1 MTMTFLYQAFLHR
14 AFSQSSV
21 RSERQAIP
29 GKCFGIA
36 PKRIGFPPSIFS
48 LYLFSIPCRFVCGLL
63 RFFYSWFLSPFSI
76 CYNYIINFNKNQQQ
90 NKKSFF
96 CALKSDNIPFFFKK
110 VFRLFEGLVRMRSV
124 VFCEKLPFLFCCFI
138 FRVFIFYPHRFHGS
152 PFKISKICFNH
163 TWMIGLDRVQGATP
177 LPPFFLNGGEFAPRY
192 PHGMIR
198 MSRAGILPGI
208 TGRINPGRKAPK
220 PYPVARFLAWLV
232 FWNNRAGKEKGLI
245 LFVLSPPV
253 RNTGREDI
261 KPSLFLLFQSCVLK
275 LTKKY
280 TQISNCCQHFSLK
293 SFSGAL
299 CA

>member
-1 MTMTFLYQAFLHR
+1 MYDIWH
-14 AFSQSSV
+14 SSKTK
-21 RSERQAIP
+21 E
-29 GKCFGIA
+29 
-36 PKRIGFPPSIFS
+36 
-48 LYLFSIPCRFVCGLL
+48 
-63 RFFYSWFLSPFSI
+63 
-76 CYNYIINFNKNQQQ
+76 
-90 NKKSFF
+90 
-96 CALKSDNIPFFFKK
+96 
-110 VFRLFEGLVRMRSV
+110 
-124 VFCEKLPFLFCCFI
+124 
-138 FRVFIFYPHRFHGS
+138 
-152 PFKISKICFNH
+152 
-163 TWMIGLDRVQGATP
+163 GATP

-293 SFSGAL
+293 SFSGAF
-299 CA
+299 A